1 MVEPR
6 FYTRVKSETDTPART
21 ARWWWYFPV
30 ILAVVFALWQ
40 VRLAQRYGLTP
51 SKGGAFGLF
60 STVDKME
67 NRNLRAYLLTK
78 TQEIP
83 FAIPQTVPS
92 TEKLRKP
99 IYRAAS
105 LPIEAYLQALTDEL
119 VKKPFTVPFTGI
131 RVETWKM
138 DFDSAT
144 LRASRIKVASRT
156 VDANGHKQP

>member
-1 MVEPR
+1 VVDPR
-6 FYTRVKSETDTPART
+6 FYTCVKSDIDNPART
-21 ARWWWYFPV
+21 AKWWWYFPV

-40 VRLAQRYGLTP
+40 VRLAQRHGLTP

-60 STVDKME
+60 STVDKLE

-92 TEKLRKP
+92 TEELRKP

-105 LPIEAYLQALTDEL
+105 LPIETHLQALTDEL

-138 DFDSAT
+138 DFDSTT
-144 LRASRIKVASRT
+144 LRASRIKVVSRT
-156 VDANGHKQP
+156 VDAEGHAQP